1 MTDPAPA
8 QEMRRFRRN
17 GAEEPILTRHFGY
30 DIQMRIVLMISLKQP
45 RPATAHPKH
54 DHPSHRDLPDLSRY
68 TGAVDDMQTMG
79 LSLSRDRL
87 CLVQLSPGDGSADVV
102 QIPPHARDAPNLK
115 LLADAG
121 VLKIFHFAR
130 FDLAM
135 LYNAFGV
142 MPEPVYCTKIASRL
156 SRTYT
161 DKHGLKDLVRE
172 VLGQEI
178 SKQQQSSD
186 WGAPDL
192 TDAQIS
198 YAAADVLYLPALKER
213 LDTMLA
219 REGREKLAAACFRF
233 LPDRVRLDIAGFAD
247 EDIFAHS

>member
-1 MTDPAPA
+1 MP
-8 QEMRRFRRN
+8 
-17 GAEEPILTRHFGY
+17 
-30 DIQMRIVLMISLKQP
+30 
-45 RPATAHPKH
+45 
-54 DHPSHRDLPDLSRY
+54 
-68 TGAVDDMQTMG
+68 
-79 LSLSRDRL
+79 
-87 CLVQLSPGDGSADVV
+87 
-102 QIPPHARDAPNLK
+102 
-115 LLADAG
+115 G

-198 YAAADVLYLPALKER
+198 YAAADVLYLHALKER

-233 LPDRVRLDIAGFAD
+233 LPDRVRLDLAGFAD